1 MHERIE
7 EIRKAL
13 ECFVRAM
20 VEHKQQL
27 VVAVEQHGPQ
37 IDYRVTV
44 AQSDMRRLIGSKGAN
59 FNALSTLVWSMG
71 NLTQPPLLTRLL
83 KIEPHSS
90 HVAVHADDGDPSD
103 MFTAI
108 AVEMGLPSL
117 RLVTA
122 SQMRGVLER
131 ARTEGLAGELRAY
144 LLAMR
149 KDDLSADVQRMLNRF
164 QGD

>member
-7 EIRKAL
+7 EIRHAI
-13 ECFVRAM
+13 ETFARAM
-20 VEHKQQL
+20 AEHKER
-27 VVAVEQHGPQ
+27 VVVTVEQHGPQ
-37 IDYRVTV
+37 IDYRITV
-44 AQSDMRRLIGSKGAN
+44 ARSDMPRLVGSRGSN
-59 FNALSTLVWSMG
+59 YDSLSGLVWSLG
-71 NLTQPPLLTRLL
+71 NLTPQRLKTRLL

-90 HVAVHADDGDPSD
+90 QPAAPADDVDPSD
-103 MFTAI
+103 LFTAI

-131 ARTEGLAGELRAY
+131 ARTDGLAGELRAY

-149 KDDLSADVQRMLNRF
+149 KDDLPADVQRMLNRF

>member
-13 ECFVRAM
+13 ECFIKAM
-20 VEHKQQL
+20 VEHDEQVK
-27 VVAVEQHGPQ
+27 VTTAQHGPQ
-37 IDYRVTV
+37 VDYRVLA
-44 AQSDMRRLIGSKGAN
+44 AQSDLRRLIGSGGSN
-59 FNALSTLVWSMG
+59 FDALSTLIWSMG
-71 NLTQPPLLTRLL
+71 NLTQPPIKTRLL
-83 KIEPHSS
+83 RFEPQVSQPTEQAED
-90 HVAVHADDGDPSD
+90 VDPSD
-103 MFTAI
+103 LFTAI
-108 AVEMGLPSL
+108 AVEKGLPSL

-122 SQMRGVLER
+122 SQMRGVLE
-131 ARTEGLAGELRAY
+131 AAGSQAVELRAY

>member
-90 HVAVHADDGDPSD
+90 QPAAPADDVDPSD
-103 MFTAI
+103 LFTAI

-122 SQMRGVLER
+122 SQMRGVLE
-131 ARTEGLAGELRAY
+131 AAGGQAGELRAY

-149 KDDLSADVQRMLNRF
+149 KDDLSADVQRILNRF

>member
-13 ECFVRAM
+13 ECFIKAM
-20 VEHKQQL
+20 VEHDEQVK
-27 VVAVEQHGPQ
+27 VTSEQHGPQ
-37 IDYRVTV
+37 VDYRVLA
-44 AQSDMRRLIGSKGAN
+44 AQSDLRRLIGSGGLN
-59 FNALSTLVWSMG
+59 FDALSTLVWSLG
-71 NLTQPPLLTRLL
+71 NLTQPPIKTRLL
-83 KIEPHSS
+83 RFEPQASQP
-90 HVAVHADDGDPSD
+90 AAHADDVDPSD
-103 MFTAI
+103 LFTAI

-122 SQMRGVLER
+122 SQMRGVLE
-131 ARTEGLAGELRAY
+131 AAGGQAGELRAY

-149 KDDLSADVQRMLNRF
+149 KDDLSVDVQRMLGRF